1 MNYRKLTP
9 DEIAVLRTNNCRADN
24 WNNITV
30 VDNFTP
36 EYIENVTFSGTI
48 KLGAFTTS
56 HFQLGGIEFHS
67 GIRNAKL
74 HNVEIGNNC
83 TIDSIHN
90 YIANYN
96 IGDNVIIENTNLIVT
111 DGEST
116 FGNGV
121 LVPAINE
128 GGGREIPIYDHL
140 SSHMA
145 YIIALYRHE
154 PQLIAQLTKMIND
167 YAESRRSSVGTIE
180 SNVRIF
186 NCGTIKN
193 TFVGEYTSLGGV
205 SKLSNGSIN
214 SNRFAPVHLGSG
226 VKCNDFIISSGTDI
240 TDSTLVSRCFIG
252 QGCELGKHYSALDSV
267 FFANCQ
273 GFHGEATAIFAGP
286 YTVSHHKSSLLIA
299 GMFSFLNA
307 GSASNQSNHMYK
319 LGPIHQGIVE
329 RGSKTTSNSYL
340 LWPARVGAFTLVMG
354 RHTKNSN
361 TSDFPFSYLI
371 ENDTESYLIP
381 GVNLRSVGTIR
392 DTQKWPNRDRR
403 KDPVKLDSI
412 NFNLLSPYTVQK
424 MFNGIEIL
432 KKVRKLTGENNHT
445 YLYENCHIRRS
456 SLISGIEYYKLAI
469 KKFIGNSIIS
479 RMTRNYDG
487 SPMKPLDTFEE
498 LKKRLTPTTNIGLG
512 NWVDLSGMICPRS
525 EVDRM
530 IAEIKLGKMN
540 IIEAEKRIREIHENY
555 YEYEW
560 TWACDKLTRYLGKT
574 IDELT
579 KDDIVKLV
587 DNWCDAVLKL
597 DNMLYEDAK
606 KEFNLSSHTGFG
618 IDTDDTD
625 RNADFEAVRGK
636 FEENSFVK
644 NCLQHMKD
652 KEKLRKDTIAL
663 IDSLK

>member
-1 MNYRKLTP
+1 MNYRKLNS
-9 DEIAVLRTNNCRADN
+9 DEIAILRNNNCRADN
-24 WNNITV
+24 WDNISV

-36 EYIENVTFSGTI
+36 EYVENVTFSGTI

-56 HFQLGGIEFHS
+56 HKQLGGIEFHS
-67 GIRNAKL
+67 GIKNAKL
-74 HNVEIGNNC
+74 HNVEIGNDC

-90 YIANYN
+90 YIANYR
-96 IGDNVIIENTNLIVT
+96 IGNNVIIENTNLIVT

-154 PQLIAQLTKMIND
+154 TQLIEQLTKMIND
-167 YAESRRSSVGTIE
+167 YAESRRSDVGTIE

-193 TFVGEYTSLGGV
+193 TYIGEYTSLGGV

-214 SNRFAPVHLGSG
+214 SNRYAPVHIGSG

-361 TSDFPFSYLI
+361 TTDLPFSYLI

-424 MFNGIEIL
+424 MFNGIDIL
-432 KKVRKLTGENNHT
+432 RQVRRLTGENNQT

-456 SLISGIEYYKLAI
+456 SLINGIEFYRLAI
-469 KKFIGNSIIS
+469 KKFMGNSVIS
-479 RMTRNYDG
+479 RITQNYDG
-487 SPMKPLDTFEE
+487 SPVKPLKSLEE
-498 LKKRLTPTTNIGLG
+498 LKKRLIPTTNIGLG
-512 NWVDLSGMICPRS
+512 NWVDLSGMICPRT
-525 EVDRM
+525 EIDRM
-530 IAEIKLGKMN
+530 IAEIKLGKMD
-540 IIEAEKRIREIHENY
+540 ITEAEKRIREIHENY

-560 TWACDKLTRYLGKT
+560 TWACDKMVNHFGKS
-574 IDELT
+574 IGDLT
-579 KDDIVKLV
+579 KEDLVKLIT
-587 DNWCDAVLKL
+587 NWYEAVLRL
-597 DNMLYEDAK
+597 DKMLYEDAK
-606 KEFNLSSHTGFG
+606 KEFNLSAHTGFG
-618 IDTDDTD
+618 VDTDDDD

-636 FEENSFVK
+636 FEDNSFVK
-644 NCLQHMKD
+644 NCLQHMKN
-652 KEKLRKDTIAL
+652 KEKLYNDTIAL
-663 IDSLK
+663 INSLE